1 MNALAEQM
9 IDGDHSSRRGADCPG
24 VDRRIALLA
33 GLLLL
38 TLLQLHPWWTVGPR
52 ADEAPGAPTAK
63 ASDVLDSHEEA
74 IAAAIAADRVLWVA
88 PDGNDVWSGRV
99 PLPQGGDVGPL
110 ASLGA
115 ALAAVRLD
123 PTVDTIVLADGSYF
137 MKQALHLG
145 SDDAGLTIAAAP
157 GATPVLHGGLDLS
170 GVEWTAVGDGSYTT
184 RIDTTGLPRGVLD
197 LHVAGVRQIAARF
210 PNATPGDP
218 TTGWLFAAPGTSGHE
233 TLAFHPGDVPDGIDT
248 NELDLWVT
256 DKFQWASNTVSVAA
270 IDHTTGVIHLAD
282 NVPWHQVGEGSRY
295 FFFGS
300 RDLLDTPRE
309 WSFDAATGLLHFMP
323 PDPAVLDSGSPIVA
337 ATTDSLI
344 EIAGTSDVTIH
355 GLTLRDA
362 SPHGG
367 DRNYDYLQIGGGAIK
382 VMDAEAVT
390 LAGNRIANVGV
401 GITLLDVENVS
412 VVGNT
417 IEHTA
422 GNGIFLGMAWGG
434 RGSSTVGIEGNT
446 IRNVG
451 HTFIESAGVQF
462 QGTRDSRITGNLIE
476 GAAQFGVHGVQN
488 RDPALDPLLGNV
500 IEGNIIR
507 DVNYLTADGGGI
519 KLYAGMRGGAVG
531 NIIRDNWIDGVTHLM
546 SSPDG
551 SFFAADDWQ
560 DSRWPQPV
568 AAGLYLDWNIEDTL
582 IQGNLVT
589 NSYGG
594 VLLVNSDDN
603 IIEGNVVFG
612 GHGAA
617 FEVADQPASDRAPMA
632 GNIFRGNVA
641 IRDAKTSAAVR
652 IYDPTGGPPPARFEG
667 NVYFGQAVGSEAFL
681 VQGRGW
687 NGDLRGDITAWNRH
701 GDASG
706 NEVLADPGFRDPA
719 ALDFALEAGSPLTQ
733 LGVEAPGR
741 SVLALLGIASPEES
755 SE

>member
-1 MNALAEQM
+1 M
-9 IDGDHSSRRGADCPG
+9 IDRNRLSRRGADCPG
-24 VDRRIALLA
+24 FDRRASLLA
-33 GLLLL
+33 GLLVL
-38 TLLQLHPWWTVGPR
+38 TLLQFHPWWIAGPM
-52 ADEAPGAPTAK
+52 ADEAPGGFALQ
-63 ASDVLDSHEEA
+63 ASAILDASNQA
-74 IAAAIAADRVLWVA
+74 VAAAITADVTAAITADRALWVA
-88 PDGNDVWSGRV
+88 PHGNDGWSGRA
-99 PLPQGGDVGPL
+99 PLPEGGDLGPL
-110 ASLGA
+110 ASLEA
-115 ALAAVRLD
+115 ALAAARLD
-123 PTVDTIVLADGSYF
+123 PTVDTIVLAEGSYF
-137 MKQALHLG
+137 MEQALRLG

-170 GVEWTAVGDGSYTT
+170 GAEWTAVGDGSYTT

-197 LHVAGVRQIAARF
+197 LHVADVRQIPARF

-233 TLAFHPGDVPDGIDT
+233 ALAFHPGDVPDGIDT
-248 NELDLWVT
+248 NELALWVT
-256 DKFQWASNTVSVAA
+256 DNVQWASNTASVAA
-270 IDHTTGVIHLAD
+270 IDHATGIIHLAD

-300 RDLLDTPRE
+300 GDLLDAPGE
-309 WSFDAATGLLHFMP
+309 WHFDAATYLLHFMP
-323 PDPAVLDSGSPIVA
+323 QDPAVLEDGTPIVG

-344 EIAGTSDVTIH
+344 EIASASDVTIH

-382 VMDAEAVT
+382 VTDAEAVT
-390 LAGNRIANVGV
+390 LAGNRIVNVGV

-434 RGSSTVGIEGNT
+434 RGSSTVGIAGNT
-446 IRNVG
+446 IRDVG

-462 QGTRDSRITGNLIE
+462 QGTRESRITGNLIE
-476 GAAQFGVHGVQN
+476 RASQFGVHGIQN

-519 KLYAGMRGGAVG
+519 KLYAGMRGGAAG

-546 SSPDG
+546 SRPDG
-551 SFFAADDWQ
+551 SFFAADDWD

-568 AAGLYLDWNIEDTL
+568 AAGLYLDWNIEGTL

-594 VLLVNSDDN
+594 VLVVNSDAN
-603 IIEGNVVFG
+603 IIEGNVVFS
-612 GHGAA
+612 GHGAG
-617 FEVADQPASDRAPMA
+617 FEVADQPASDRAPMT
-632 GNIFRGNVA
+632 GNIFRRNVA
-641 IRDAKTSAAVR
+641 IRDAKTSAAVKV
-652 IYDPTGGPPPARFEG
+652 YDPTGGPPPASFEG

-701 GDASG
+701 DEAG
-706 NEVLADPGFRDPA
+706 NEILADPGFRDPA
-719 ALDFALEAGSPLTQ
+719 ALDFTPTADSSLAQ

-741 SVLALLGIASPEES
+741 AVLALLGSASAKGS
-755 SE
+755 SD